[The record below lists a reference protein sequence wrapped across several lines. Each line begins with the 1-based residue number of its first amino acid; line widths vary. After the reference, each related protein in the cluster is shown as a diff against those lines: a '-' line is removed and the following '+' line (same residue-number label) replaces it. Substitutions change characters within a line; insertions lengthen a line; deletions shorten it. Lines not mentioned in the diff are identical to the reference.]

1 MIPTSKHLN
10 NGTTILNFLPVCTN
24 NLVPFAISIISKSA
38 SLDSTS
44 GEMERSVIEEAAH
57 GHSDIEVV
65 NSICKGVGEVCGLVA
80 IVKIEPLR
88 KNNEESSES
97 DCVSESIK

>member
-10 NGTTILNFLPVCTN
+10 NGSTILNFLPVCAN
-24 NLVPFAISIISKSA
+24 NLVPIAFSIISKTA
-38 SLDSTS
+38 SLNSPS

-57 GHSDIEVV
+57 GHSDIEVI

>member
-10 NGTTILNFLPVCTN
+10 DGSTILNFLPVCTN
-24 NLVPFAISIISKSA
+24 NLVPFAVSIISKSA
-38 SLDSTS
+38 SLDCPS
-44 GEMERSVIEEAAH
+44 GEMEWSVIEEAAH